1 MKISVRQHI
10 IYWVGYVIWDYL
22 QSTWASSN
30 SDDGPST
37 FYMLLTVLLGLGPK
51 LLLFYFSFH
60 YTLRPL
66 AQGSTK
72 KIAVLL
78 QCAIACLLTLLLYRA
93 IVYYIVT
100 PHIYHASPPNRRFF
114 NLSVL
119 VFNLFDLLIP
129 VCILLVYEMYRS
141 VRRMKER
148 ESALEKEKL
157 RNELSFLKAQ
167 INPHFLFNV
176 LSTIHALSRQKAPEA
191 ADVTLKLSQLMRFM
205 LYEAK
210 SKRITL
216 AEEVKLLEDF
226 IELERVRFSNK
237 LTIRFNKKIDD
248 ATLGIAP
255 LLLLPFVENAFKYSA
270 GESRFTAF
278 VYINLTVQAGLLRFE
293 VENSMEEPLRN
304 SMSTHIG
311 LANIKRQLELTYP
324 DHELICTKKE
334 ETFFVSLQIKLAQD
348 EKS

>member
-1 MKISVRQHI
+1 
-10 IYWVGYVIWDYL
+10 
-22 QSTWASSN
+22 
-30 SDDGPST
+30 
-37 FYMLLTVLLGLGPK
+37 MLLTVLIGLVPK
-51 LLLFYFSFH
+51 LLLFYFLFY
-60 YTLRPL
+60 YTLLPL
-66 AQGSTK
+66 TQGGAQKTW
-72 KIAVLL
+72 VLV
-78 QCAIACLLTLLLYRA
+78 QCAIACLLALLLYRA
-93 IVYYIVT
+93 MVYHIVV
-100 PHIYHASPPNRRFF
+100 PHIYHASPPGRRFF
-114 NLSVL
+114 NLSAL
-119 VFNLFDLLIP
+119 VFNLFDVLIP
-129 VCILLVYEMYRS
+129 VCILLVYEMYRF

-148 ESALEKEKL
+148 ESTLEKEKL

-176 LSTIHALSRQKAPEA
+176 LSTIHALSRQNAPAA

-226 IELERVRFSNK
+226 IALERVRFSNK

-278 VYINLTVQAGLLRFE
+278 VYIDLTVQAGLLRFE

-304 SMSTHIG
+304 NMSTHIG

-334 ETFFVSLQIKLAQD
+334 ETFFVSLQIKLMQD